1 MTKNISNEIQN
12 HVDTMISI
20 ANDAHTCD
28 NPEIAVHAEVLADIA
43 HRAYLIEHTHPSRL
57 DSVMRKQKLVKLE
70 AVARDG
76 WRAARAKLI
85 GRDGSEGKTTKKI
98 KK

>member
-1 MTKNISNEIQN
+1 MTKNISNAVQN
-12 HVDTMISI
+12 HVDTVISI

-28 NPEIAVHAEVLADIA
+28 NTEIAVHAEVLADIA

-57 DSVMRKQKLVKLE
+57 APEVKTAKLAKFE
-70 AVARDG
+70 SMARDE
-76 WRAARAKLI
+76 WRAARDKLI
-85 GRDGSEGKTTKKI
+85 GERPSGPAKK